1 MSKEKNKSIA
11 FFSKI
16 VLLAFISLSF
26 NACNFFGIE
35 SLEEH
40 KNEITPGKTTLTL
53 KITPSV
59 KETSRS
65 AYPHLATQLSGLT
78 FKASSSLFSETTGSY
93 SGGVITFE
101 ICTLPFTTE
110 NVITIN
116 AIDPDDNIL
125 MTATT
130 SVSYT
135 TIGSTV
141 NKTAYFQKNTSS
153 TVNGY
158 IQNLMFFM
166 GTTEYYCSCEVYKGN
181 ELVSGDEDSGKPIII
196 KSTNGSIEINTVAE
210 GIAPGSYTANVKVYK
225 TGDTQNVIRDYII
238 QTINVWPGLTTNVWY
253 LSGANN
259 SKYTITINNDVVK
272 YYVKGT
278 NPTGIYTDPDLS
290 GVSASST
297 NSGSLLYPLN
307 TLQAAINK
315 CTSSTTKYRIIVSGK
330 ITGTTTIGTSIPENA
345 NIIIEGASE
354 TNGDILDGGSNGN
367 TLKISQKINLTLK
380 KITITKGGSTSY
392 GGGIYV
398 SGGTTVNLENGTI
411 VTENTA
417 TYMGGGIYIVGS
429 GSNVTI
435 YEGAEVSSNYISATN
450 NDSNTYGG
458 GGVYISS
465 GTSFT
470 LEGGIISDHD
480 LGYKQRGAGVFV
492 NGGTLT
498 INSGKITANTATDIA
513 ANVMLDN
520 GAELIMND
528 GEISYGTINGIG
540 DASAAGVW
548 INQNSCSMEMH
559 GGKIC
564 NNKAIPA
571 NGYTA
576 HGAGITTWGGT
587 SSFKMNG
594 GIIEN
599 NSIEKK
605 NSIDTIIIQGG
616 AVYSGGVFEIK
627 GESYIPYGFGSNK
640 GEGLN
645 DIYIC
650 QDKYINITGTLTP
663 PDTCTDGI
671 IATITPQNWIR
682 GTQVLSSSSF
692 VSNFNTSDSEWTIV
706 AHDSKGKINADIYV
720 SASGNDSNN
729 GASLSKAYKS
739 IAVAAKACWAL
750 NTEINVDG
758 TLTASSAD
766 DLQNIPNNT
775 DITVSSI
782 ALKGTDANA
791 TINANAKGDAFT
803 VAKAITLTITNI
815 TFKGA
820 TASNKSGIVI
830 SNSSADVRL
839 GSGVK
844 VEGNYIGV
852 TNSGKLCLCG
862 DAMVGKN
869 VDGIP
874 TASTNAG
881 NSYYGIKS
889 SSGQLWI
896 GYTEPATDK
905 ADASFSGGVMKN
917 WDRGIYIGSGYAYI
931 SKGEFSFNAGG
942 GIDNEGN
949 LTISGGNINNNK
961 AGYGG
966 GIFNGGTLTISGNA
980 AINNNEAT
988 TSGGGIYHNSSY
1000 LLTISGGEISSNTGS
1015 GITAASSSNHNI
1027 VMTGGKICKNTGRGI
1042 YLNSKSVLYMSGSAS
1057 IGDSSD
1063 NSSGNTGGGLHTNG
1077 GNVFIGYTYNNS
1089 DGTHS
1094 AVTSMT
1100 GGIYYNSASEGAG
1113 IFIASGSS
1121 VYLAAGTIS
1130 GNTATSNGGAIY
1142 HTGNLLSMKDKIYI
1156 APGSIQNNDVYL
1168 STDKIITLENTLTYS
1183 YGTNKI
1189 GLTMQKAEAL
1199 TNVFKANNYTYIV
1212 DSRDFFKLL
1221 NSNTIFS
1228 FGYPKQESGTYYSRL
1243 YPDASLITSVDQL
1256 KSYSLSDPNNYED
1269 WDEKMFFDESNSTDY
1284 NSTVAVI
1291 FKTERNNYVFAEF
1304 DTTPAQNEITVV
1316 YTIFY
1321 SNDNSYEAGFEETF
1335 DADYINQYDDG
1346 YDFDSQEGVEDDM
1359 GGDAD
1364 IQYGINY
1371 TNGGYYMQL
1380 WSSTAEWYIF
1390 PH

>member
-26 NACNFFGIE
+26 KACNFFGIE

-259 SKYTITINNDVVK
+259 NSKYTITINNDVVK

-297 NSGSLLYPLN
+297 NSGSLLYPLD

-398 SGGTTVNLENGTI
+398 SGGATVNLENGTI

-450 NDSNTYGG
+450 NNDNTYGG
-458 GGVYISS
+458 CGVYISS

-548 INQNSCSMEMH
+548 INQNSCSMEMY

-605 NSIDTIIIQGG
+605 NSTDTIIIQGG

-627 GESYIPYGFGSNK
+627 GDSYIPYGFGSNK

-645 DIYIC
+645 DIYVC

-663 PDTCTDGI
+663 PDSCTDGI
-671 IATITPQNWIR
+671 IASITPQNWIR

-766 DLQNIPNNT
+766 DLQNIPNTT

-820 TASNKSGIVI
+820 TTSNKSGIVI

-852 TNSGKLCLCG
+852 SNSGKLCLCG

-905 ADASFSGGVMKN
+905 ADTSFSGGVMKN

-1057 IGDSSD
+1057 IGDSAD

-1130 GNTATSNGGAIY
+1130 GNTATSNGGAIFSNETFELGGAVNIPY
-1142 HTGNLLSMKDKIYI
+1142 SGTINNNDIYLKTGTISFSKTVSNNIGVSLPSERYTDNEVVITKASNFSGTFWQDIKKFKLKGSGLYNAIVDKENSGVITMDPEFGNIDILKVKSRIDNSGIYI
-1156 APGSIQNNDVYL
+1156 GDQDDHTLFDEDPDGYNPRRLGRILLQLIDNEEELIPVYVALKVDFVEQGSFKYFYYWAELNTEGEIIYDDSDSSDGNISIGDYDDNFEFDFNGDGVDDAYLRRRSTYMYLEAAGNN
-1168 STDKIITLENTLTYS
+1168 SLTY
-1183 YGTNKI
+1183 Y
-1189 GLTMQKAEAL
+1189 L
-1199 TNVFKANNYTYIV
+1199 F
-1212 DSRDFFKLL
+1212 
-1221 NSNTIFS
+1221 
-1228 FGYPKQESGTYYSRL
+1228 
-1243 YPDASLITSVDQL
+1243 
-1256 KSYSLSDPNNYED
+1256 PN
-1269 WDEKMFFDESNSTDY
+1269 
-1284 NSTVAVI
+1284 
-1291 FKTERNNYVFAEF
+1291 
-1304 DTTPAQNEITVV
+1304 
-1316 YTIFY
+1316 
-1321 SNDNSYEAGFEETF
+1321 
-1335 DADYINQYDDG
+1335 
-1346 YDFDSQEGVEDDM
+1346 
-1359 GGDAD
+1359 
-1364 IQYGINY
+1364 
-1371 TNGGYYMQL
+1371 
-1380 WSSTAEWYIF
+1380 
-1390 PH
+1390 

>member
-101 ICTLPFTTE
+101 ISTLPFTTE

-141 NKTAYFQKNTSS
+141 NKTAYFQQNTSS

-158 IQNLMFFM
+158 IQNLMFLM
-166 GTTEYYCSCEVYKGN
+166 GTTDYYCSCEVYKGN

-297 NSGSLLYPLN
+297 NSGSLLYPLD

-354 TNGDILDGGSNGN
+354 TNGDILDGGSIGP
-367 TLKISQKINLTLK
+367 TLKISQKTNLTLK
-380 KITITKGGSTSY
+380 KITITKGGSTNY

-398 SGGTTVNLENGTI
+398 SGGATVNLENGTI

-450 NDSNTYGG
+450 NNSNTYGG

-528 GEISYGTINGIG
+528 GEISYGTINGIT

-548 INQNSCSMEMH
+548 INNLSSMNMS

-564 NNKAIPA
+564 NNTVKAV
-571 NGYTA
+571 NGNVGR
-576 HGAGITTWGGT
+576 GAGVTLWENAASFTMTGGEI
-587 SSFKMNG
+587 S
-594 GIIEN
+594 N
-599 NSIEKK
+599 NLVDST
-605 NSIDTIIIQGG
+605 NSDIIQGG
-616 AVYSGGVFEIK
+616 AIYIDKSFTISGN
-627 GESYIPYGFGSNK
+627 SYIPYGVNGSNGVGK
-640 GEGLN
+640 N
-645 DIYIC
+645 DIYIKSSKTIKI
-650 QDKYINITGTLTP
+650 DSELTHTGKIGVITPETLFLGTKVFEKGTNCNS
-663 PDTCTDGI
+663 DTFTSMLSKFSLTDGSTYKI
-671 IATITPQNWIR
+671 QSQNVL
-682 GTQVLSSSSF
+682 GT
-692 VSNFNTSDSEWTIV
+692 
-706 AHDSKGKINADIYV
+706 
-720 SASGNDSNN
+720 
-729 GASLSKAYKS
+729 
-739 IAVAAKACWAL
+739 
-750 NTEINVDG
+750 
-758 TLTASSAD
+758 
-766 DLQNIPNNT
+766 
-775 DITVSSI
+775 
-782 ALKGTDANA
+782 
-791 TINANAKGDAFT
+791 
-803 VAKAITLTITNI
+803 
-815 TFKGA
+815 
-820 TASNKSGIVI
+820 
-830 SNSSADVRL
+830 
-839 GSGVK
+839 
-844 VEGNYIGV
+844 
-852 TNSGKLCLCG
+852 
-862 DAMVGKN
+862 
-869 VDGIP
+869 
-874 TASTNAG
+874 
-881 NSYYGIKS
+881 YYGILAVNNLTMAAIT
-889 SSGQLWI
+889 SGAFI
-896 GYTEPATDK
+896 AYYEDDMVSTVDN
-905 ADASFSGGVMKN
+905 GVVYYN
-917 WDRGIYIGSGYAYI
+917 NHTSGYE
-931 SKGEFSFNAGG
+931 S
-942 GIDNEGN
+942 
-949 LTISGGNINNNK
+949 
-961 AGYGG
+961 
-966 GIFNGGTLTISGNA
+966 
-980 AINNNEAT
+980 
-988 TSGGGIYHNSSY
+988 
-1000 LLTISGGEISSNTGS
+1000 
-1015 GITAASSSNHNI
+1015 
-1027 VMTGGKICKNTGRGI
+1027 
-1042 YLNSKSVLYMSGSAS
+1042 
-1057 IGDSSD
+1057 
-1063 NSSGNTGGGLHTNG
+1063 
-1077 GNVFIGYTYNNS
+1077 
-1089 DGTHS
+1089 
-1094 AVTSMT
+1094 
-1100 GGIYYNSASEGAG
+1100 
-1113 IFIASGSS
+1113 
-1121 VYLAAGTIS
+1121 
-1130 GNTATSNGGAIY
+1130 
-1142 HTGNLLSMKDKIYI
+1142 
-1156 APGSIQNNDVYL
+1156 P
-1168 STDKIITLENTLTYS
+1168 IIL
-1183 YGTNKI
+1183 I
-1189 GLTMQKAEAL
+1189 
-1199 TNVFKANNYTYIV
+1199 KANDGAYVAIQ
-1212 DSRDFFKLL
+1212 FLL
-1221 NSNTIFS
+1221 NSQNSIEIKGKRFVSATDTNPTSIYVEDLDFTDCS
-1228 FGYPKQESGTYYSRL
+1228 NEYGDFGFFYS
-1243 YPDASLITSVDQL
+1243 TSTVDGDYMENYDSWDL
-1256 KSYSLSDPNNYED
+1256 TFTTDGSSWNVEPNNSQKY
-1269 WDEKMFFDESNSTDY
+1269 
-1284 NSTVAVI
+1284 
-1291 FKTERNNYVFAEF
+1291 
-1304 DTTPAQNEITVV
+1304 
-1316 YTIFY
+1316 
-1321 SNDNSYEAGFEETF
+1321 
-1335 DADYINQYDDG
+1335 YIP
-1346 YDFDSQEGVEDDM
+1346 
-1359 GGDAD
+1359 
-1364 IQYGINY
+1364 
-1371 TNGGYYMQL
+1371 
-1380 WSSTAEWYIF
+1380 F
-1390 PH
+1390 P